1 MGNTDFS
8 RRTVM
13 RLGCALFFCVIVV
26 LTAPAG
32 YCQDQTAQ
40 ETLGTKST
48 LPTLDCGLLLD
59 AIDTDGDGIVTLL
72 EWNEFFQ
79 SRDLN
84 KDGRITPDE
93 FKREAPQAVDKPE
106 YIKEREALFDK
117 LDADKSG
124 SIARSE
130 WPANDRSFRR
140 LDGDSNGSLNKEEF
154 LSVSGR
160 FWNELFENWDR
171 NGDGLLSRN
180 EWLDTAAAFNR
191 LDRNRNGVLDR
202 FEFYTR

>member
-1 MGNTDFS
+1 MKFGY
-8 RRTVM
+8 
-13 RLGCALFFCVIVV
+13 ALFFCLIAVF
-26 LTAPAG
+26 TTPGG
-32 YCQDQTAQ
+32 YPQAKTTQ
-40 ETLGTKST
+40 ETQGTRTT

-84 KDGRITPDE
+84 KDGKITPDE
-93 FKREAPQAVDKPE
+93 FRREAPQVLDKPD
-106 YIKEREALFDK
+106 YIKEREALFEK

-124 SIARSE
+124 AISRSE

-140 LDGDSNGSLNKEEF
+140 IDGDGNGSLNKEEF
-154 LSVSGR
+154 LSSNGR
-160 FWNELFENWDR
+160 FWNELFENWDS
-171 NGDGLLSRN
+171 NGDHLLSRN
-180 EWLDTAAAFNR
+180 EWLDTAASFIR
-191 LDRNRNGVLDR
+191 LDRDRNGVIDR